1 MTDTSESTSVA
12 GGGAPTTA
20 PVLTSEERSW
30 AAGCHLSAF
39 AGFCTGI
46 GFVLGPLIV
55 WLLKKDFS
63 KFVDD
68 QGKEALNFQLTMLIL
83 VIVSFFLI
91 IVLIGIPML
100 IVLAILNLIFTIIA
114 GVKASEG
121 VAYRYPINFR
131 LIR

>member
-1 MTDTSESTSVA
+1 MSEIIDA
-12 GGGAPTTA
+12 ANPAAPA
-20 PVLTSEERSW
+20 LTSEEKTW

-55 WLLKKDFS
+55 WLLKKESS
-63 KFVDD
+63 KFIDD
-68 QGKEALNFQLTMLIL
+68 QGKEALNFQLTMFIL

-100 IVLAILNLIFTIIA
+100 IVLALLNLIFTIVA
-114 GVKASEG
+114 GIKASEG

-131 LIR
+131 LIK

>member
-1 MTDTSESTSVA
+1 MSDAIGSTSA
-12 GGGAPTTA
+12 ANSGAPASTLPTA
-20 PVLTSEERSW
+20 EERNW

-55 WLLKKDFS
+55 WLMKKDS
-63 KFVDD
+63 SPFVSD
-68 QGKEALNFQLTMLIL
+68 QGKEALNFQITMLL
-83 VIVSFFLI
+83 LFIVSVFLI

-100 IVLAILNLIFTIIA
+100 IVLGILNIVFTIIA

-131 LIR
+131 LIK